1 MTIIVGGGPTGLMTA
16 LALARGGIESTV
28 LEARDAPTDA
38 LQSRAITWMPR
49 GMDVAQ
55 AVGVLPALE
64 AKALR
69 RLRHTFLASGGR
81 VLAVND
87 FQAVPSR
94 HPFTLQIPQGDS
106 ERVLERAAAETGRV
120 EVVRAARIPSVSSS
134 DSGVS
139 VEATVREHG
148 RVFRGAWGVAAD
160 GAGSAVRRQLQI
172 PISVVDYGAHS
183 VVADFVGHADVP
195 PTDSVLVLDSRR
207 PHGLFPI
214 APRRW
219 RLVYR
224 VNPQEQLERAASP
237 EKAAELLAQYFP
249 ATQLDDVTWT
259 SAFRLRQANAAA
271 YGRARWLL
279 VGDAAHP
286 RDPPP
291 GPGGWW
297 RCSAPGGS
305 PGRSRSRTRSSLSAY
320 EREQRAAAMRVQ
332 RSNARIFRHIRLRSR
347 TAGAVR
353 AYALALASRLAHVDR
368 RMATEETLAHEPL
381 SDLPVWL
388 PEWAELTAAHPPA
401 SLPETGRSTN
411 C

>member
-16 LALARGGIESTV
+16 LALARRGIESTV

-106 ERVLERAAAETGRV
+106 ERVLERAAAESGRV
-120 EVVRAARIPSVSSS
+120 EVVRGAQIRSVSSS

-139 VEATVREHG
+139 VEATVRGHG

-237 EKAAELLAQYFP
+237 EKP
-249 ATQLDDVTWT
+249 RNCWRSTSRQLSSTT
-259 SAFRLRQANAAA
+259 SP
-271 YGRARWLL
+271 GRAPSASGRRTRLPTGAPAGSWS
-279 VGDAAHP
+279 VTRP
-286 RDPPP
+286 IPWDPPP
-291 GPGGWW
+291 GPG
-297 RCSAPGGS
+297 
-305 PGRSRSRTRSSLSAY
+305 
-320 EREQRAAAMRVQ
+320 
-332 RSNARIFRHIRLRSR
+332 
-347 TAGAVR
+347 
-353 AYALALASRLAHVDR
+353 
-368 RMATEETLAHEPL
+368 
-381 SDLPVWL
+381 
-388 PEWAELTAAHPPA
+388 
-401 SLPETGRSTN
+401 
-411 C
+411 